1 MTTKEKRSLGGSALL
16 VLAVLF
22 LALTVLNG
30 VLFRG
35 IRLDLTENRL
45 YTISAGTE
53 NILGG
58 IQEPIN
64 LYYFYSDRATEDI
77 PYLRTYATRVRELL
91 HELALKS
98 DGKIRLSEIDPI
110 PFSEEE
116 DRAAQYGLQA
126 VSLGGGAG
134 ADPIYFGLAG
144 TNAVDD
150 LEVITFFQPDRE
162 QFLEYDV
169 AKLILTLAHPDKPVV
184 GLLSTLPMTSGFD
197 PISRQTRQPWVVST
211 QIEQLFE
218 LRQIDSGATQID
230 EDVDLLVL
238 VHPRMLGDDTLYA
251 IDQFVMR
258 GGKLVAFVDPIS
270 DAQLPDDIASA
281 STALFDDRSSTLGP
295 LFEAWGIRFDADDV
309 VLDQANALTVNTGP
323 GQPPVRHLAM
333 LGIGPEGLS
342 ADDVVTAE
350 LSSVNLGSAGHLQRS
365 EESTLEMTPLI
376 FSSELSGITAAE
388 NIKFLPDPR
397 ALQDSFTATGES
409 YILAARFN
417 GELTS
422 AYPEGPPSPPE
433 NGSPAGE
440 HRSATDGPANLI
452 VVADTDI
459 LTDRMWVQVQNFLGQ
474 RIYTAFAG
482 NGALAVNALDNLL
495 GSTDLISVR
504 SRGTFA
510 RPFDRVEALRVE
522 ADARYRE
529 QEQALQQE
537 LDDTE
542 RRLAEL
548 ESNKDEEN
556 LLIISP
562 EQQEELLRFQQ
573 EKLRIRKALRDVRR
587 NLDRSIENLG
597 TALKVINIGLVPL
610 LLSIAAVFLAMWRIR
625 RQG

>member
-35 IRLDLTENRL
+35 IRLDLTENGL
-45 YTISAGTE
+45 YTISEGTE
-53 NILGG
+53 SILADIG
-58 IQEPIN
+58 EPIN

-77 PYLRTYATRVRELL
+77 PYLRTYAKRVRELL
-91 HELALKS
+91 QELELKS
-98 DGKIRLSEIDPI
+98 DGKVRLSEIDPI

-116 DRAAQYGLQA
+116 DRAAQYGLQS

-134 ADPIYFGLAG
+134 TDPIYFGLAG

-162 QFLEYDV
+162 RFLEYDV
-169 AKLILTLAHPDKPVV
+169 AKLIFALAHPDKPVV

-218 LRQIDSGATQID
+218 LRQVDSGVAQID

-238 VHPRMLGDDTLYA
+238 VHPRLLGDDTLYA

-270 DAQLPDDIASA
+270 DAQLPDDIAGA
-281 STALFDDRSSTLGP
+281 STALFEDRSSTLGP
-295 LFEAWGIRFDADDV
+295 LFEAWGIRFDPDDV

-342 ADDVVTAE
+342 PDDIVTAE
-350 LSSVNLGSAGHLQRS
+350 LSSVNLGSAGHLQLGEDS
-365 EESTLEMTPLI
+365 QLEMTPLV

-397 ALQDSFTATGES
+397 ALQDSFAVTGET

-422 AYPEGPPSPPE
+422 AYPEGPPSAAE
-433 NGSPAGE
+433 NGTPTVE
-440 HRSATDGPANLI
+440 HRAATDGPANLI

-482 NGALAVNALDNLL
+482 NGAMAVNALDNLL

-510 RPFDRVEALRVE
+510 RPFDRVEALRME

-537 LDDTE
+537 LDETE

-548 ESNKDEEN
+548 EANKDEEN

-597 TALKVINIGLVPL
+597 TVLKVINIGLVPL